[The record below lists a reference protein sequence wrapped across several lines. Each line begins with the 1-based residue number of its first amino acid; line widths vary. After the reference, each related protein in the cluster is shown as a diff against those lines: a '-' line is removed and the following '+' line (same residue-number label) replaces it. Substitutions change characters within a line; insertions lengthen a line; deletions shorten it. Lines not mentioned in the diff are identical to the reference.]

1 MILVSDPTWLC
12 WVAGEQ
18 SPAFFCCWQ
27 RKFLIREGISNS
39 LSLFKLSGRKAADRR
54 RLTLIAIEEITTMKL
69 IPARWAAKAAHLV
82 LLLILSSLALLAQ
95 APPSGDAFVL
105 SATPRTNYGGY
116 PILAVQ
122 QGGNSYIQFN
132 LSSLPANADIS
143 KATLRLYVDAVVHP
157 GSFDV
162 FEIDNAWSE
171 STLSYNNAPARGSSA
186 TGGNATSITGS
197 SANQFLLIDITPL
210 VQQWASGSLPNHG
223 IVLSLTT
230 SSGAFSFDS
239 KEAIVTSHQPELE
252 ITLAG
257 GTGPQGPP
265 GPQGPQ
271 GVPGAQGPQGL
282 QGLPGNL
289 NPGSP
294 YYVQNGT
301 TPQTSTSFN
310 IDGNGTVGGTLTGAA
325 ANTANGYQIN
335 GTLELFADNS
345 NDVMVGPGAGN
356 RSMTGHANQLMGDVA
371 GLNLTSGIGNSII
384 GASAGLTSTT
394 ASYNVFLGYT
404 AGEGVTTGQF
414 NTFLGGQTGALS
426 GETSNGNVFVG
437 FNAGQANTT
446 GSSNI
451 FLGANAGF
459 YNTTGNDDLYIGN
472 VGPATEND
480 AIRIGTSQTSAYM
493 AGIFGASTSSGQPV
507 YIDSTGHLG
516 TGGGSGGGGGVTSFN
531 GRSGAVA
538 SANGDYNFSQLSGT
552 LAAGQLT
559 GTFSQPLTF
568 NNSGNIYAGTLLTLS
583 GTAAANMVNSTMGY
597 QIGGETIFTADGK
610 NDIIVGAG
618 AGNASITGGDSQLI
632 GTSAGSSLTSGNAD
646 VFIGT
651 QAGWRTTTGNGDV
664 YVGYS
669 SGLSS
674 TIAAYNTFIG
684 GQSGAYDTTGG
695 ANAFLGFSAGL
706 STTTGFNNTFIGTNA
721 GYSNTSGVGNLYV
734 GYNTGINNATG
745 TNNVYLAN
753 PGAAESNTIR
763 IGDPTVQ
770 SSTYIAGIYGVTLGS
785 GVPVYINSNGQL
797 GTLTSS
803 QKYKEHIQDMGDS
816 TSALMKLR
824 PVTFLYKPEY
834 EKGEHTL
841 QYGLIAE
848 EVAKVYPSLVAY
860 NPDGTPYTVRYQFL
874 SSMLLNEVQKQYHRE
889 QQQAEVIKSQQ
900 QQIDELK
907 QRLARIESML
917 TGETPVAP
925 PAPVTSGA
933 QVTPAAETSAAP
945 HAFTPAPRIAMANP
959 SR

>member
-1 MILVSDPTWLC
+1 
-12 WVAGEQ
+12 
-18 SPAFFCCWQ
+18 
-27 RKFLIREGISNS
+27 
-39 LSLFKLSGRKAADRR
+39 
-54 RLTLIAIEEITTMKL
+54 MKL
-69 IPARWAAKAAHLV
+69 IPARWAAKAAQLV
-82 LLLILSSLALLAQ
+82 LLLTLSSLTLLAQ
-95 APPSGDAFVL
+95 APPSGDSFVL
-105 SATPRTNYGGY
+105 SATPRSNYGGY

-122 QGGNSYIQFN
+122 QGGTSYIQFN
-132 LSSLPANADIS
+132 LSTLPANASIS
-143 KATLRLYVDAVVHP
+143 KATLRLYVDAVPHP

-162 FEIDNAWSE
+162 FEINSAWAE
-171 STLSYNNAPARGSSA
+171 NTLIYNNAPSLGSSA
-186 TGGNATSITGS
+186 TGGHATSITAS
-197 SANQFLLIDITPL
+197 SMNQFLLIDITAL
-210 VQQWASGSLPNHG
+210 VQEWASGSLPNHG
-223 IVLSLTT
+223 IALSLTT
-230 SSGAFSFDS
+230 SGGAFSFDS

-252 ITLAG
+252 ITLEG

-271 GVPGAQGPQGL
+271 GLPGAQGPQGL

-310 IDGNGTVGGTLTGAA
+310 IDGNGTVGGTLTGAT
-325 ANTANGYQIN
+325 ANATNGYQIN

-356 RSMTGHANQLMGDVA
+356 RSMTGHANQLIGDVA
-371 GLNLTSGIGNSII
+371 GLNLTSGVGNSIM

-414 NTFLGGQTGALS
+414 NTFLGGQTGATS

-472 VGPATEND
+472 VGPAAEND
-480 AIRIGTSQTSAYM
+480 AIRIGTNQTSTYM
-493 AGIFGASTSSGQPV
+493 AGIYGASTSSGQPV

-516 TGGGSGGGGGVTSFN
+516 TGGGAGGGGGVTSFN
-531 GRSGAVA
+531 GRNGAVVP
-538 SANGDYNFSQLSGT
+538 ANGDYNFSQLSGT
-552 LAAGQLT
+552 LASGQLT
-559 GTFSQPLTF
+559 GTFAQPLALS
-568 NNSGNIYAGTLLTLS
+568 NSANTYS
-583 GTAAANMVNSTMGY
+583 GTSLNVTGAATANVFNSTSGY
-597 QIGGETIFTADGK
+597 QIHNASVLNIDNN
-610 NDIIVGAG
+610 NDIMVGVN
-618 AGNASITGGDSQLI
+618 AGNASISGGNNQLLGDS
-632 GTSAGSSLTSGNAD
+632 AGQNLTSGNAD
-646 VFIGT
+646 VFVGSG
-651 QAGWRTTTGNGDV
+651 AGLSTTIGNGDV
-664 YVGYS
+664 YVGYAT
-669 SGLSS
+669 GQ
-674 TIAAYNTFIG
+674 TATTAAYNTFIG
-684 GQSGAYDTTGG
+684 AQAGAYDTTGTN
-695 ANAFLGFSAGL
+695 NAFVGFSAGFFN
-706 STTTGFNNTFIGTNA
+706 TTGHDDTFLGP
-721 GYSNTSGVGNLYV
+721 TSGYFNTTGSYNVYISNL
-734 GYNTGINNATG
+734 GTG
-745 TNNVYLAN
+745 TEN
-753 PGAAESNTIR
+753 NTIR
-763 IGDPTVQ
+763 IGD
-770 SSTYIAGIYGVTLGS
+770 STLQNTAYVAGIYGVTLGS
-785 GVPVYINSNGQL
+785 GVPVYINANGQL

-803 QKYKEHIQDMGDS
+803 QKYKEQIQDMGDS
-816 TSALMKLR
+816 TSALMRLR

-889 QQQAEVIKSQQ
+889 QEQAETIKSQQ

-907 QRLARIESML
+907 QRLTRIESML
-917 TGETPVAP
+917 SGGAP
-925 PAPVTSGA
+925 LAPAAPANSG
-933 QVTPAAETSAAP
+933 TPAKALSERPTAP
-945 HAFTPAPRIAMANP
+945 TPATRIALANP
-959 SR
+959 R

>member
-1 MILVSDPTWLC
+1 
-12 WVAGEQ
+12 
-18 SPAFFCCWQ
+18 
-27 RKFLIREGISNS
+27 
-39 LSLFKLSGRKAADRR
+39 
-54 RLTLIAIEEITTMKL
+54 MKL
-69 IPARWAAKAAHLV
+69 IPARWAAKAAQLV
-82 LLLILSSLALLAQ
+82 LLSALFSLTLMAQ
-95 APPSGDAFVL
+95 APPSADAFVA
-105 SATPRTNYGGY
+105 SSTPRTNYGGW
-116 PILAVQ
+116 PLLAVQ
-122 QGGNSYIQFN
+122 QGSNSYIQFN
-132 LSSLPANADIS
+132 LSTLPANADIS
-143 KATLRLYVDAVVHP
+143 KATLRLYVNAVAHP

-162 FEIDNAWSE
+162 FEIDSAWAE
-171 STLSYNNAPARGSSA
+171 NTLIYNNAPPLGSSA
-186 TGGNATSITGS
+186 TGGHATSITAS
-197 SANQFLLIDITPL
+197 SMNQFMLIDITPL
-210 VQQWASGSLPNHG
+210 VQEWASGSLPNHG

-271 GVPGAQGPQGL
+271 GPAGAQGPQGP

-301 TPQTSTSFN
+301 TAQTSASFN

-371 GLNLTSGIGNSII
+371 GLNLTSGSGNSII

-414 NTFLGGQTGALS
+414 NTFLGGQTGATS

-459 YNTTGNDDLYIGN
+459 YNTTGNDDLYVGN

-480 AIRIGTSQTSAYM
+480 AIRIGTNQTSTYM

-516 TGGGSGGGGGVTSFN
+516 TGGGAGGGGGVTSFN
-531 GRSGAVA
+531 GRSGAVT
-538 SANGDYNFSQLSGT
+538 SANGDYTFTQLSGT

-559 GTFSQPLTF
+559 GTFTQPLTF
-568 NNSGNIYAGTLLTLS
+568 NNSANVYGGASLEVT
-583 GTAAANMVNSTMGY
+583 GTAAANLFNSTTGY
-597 QIGGETIFTADGK
+597 QIGGTTIFNADSKSDVMIGS
-610 NDIIVGAG
+610 G
-618 AGNASITGGDSQLI
+618 AGNGSITGGSSQII
-632 GTSAGSSLTSGNAD
+632 GDGAGSSMTSGNAD
-646 VFIGT
+646 VFIGSNAGARNT
-651 QAGWRTTTGNGDV
+651 TGNGNVYIGWNAAPTGTTAAYNTVVGGQAGYAGTTGIENTFLGFGAGQSITTGGGNLFLGVNAGISTTTGNSNIYLGN
-664 YVGYS
+664 
-669 SGLSS
+669 
-674 TIAAYNTFIG
+674 A
-684 GQSGAYDTTGG
+684 G
-695 ANAFLGFSAGL
+695 AN
-706 STTTGFNNTFIGTNA
+706 
-721 GYSNTSGVGNLYV
+721 
-734 GYNTGINNATG
+734 
-745 TNNVYLAN
+745 
-753 PGAAESNTIR
+753 ESNTIR
-763 IGDPTVQ
+763 IGD
-770 SSTYIAGIYGVTLGS
+770 STTQGAAYIAGIYGVTLGS

-803 QKYKEHIQDMGDS
+803 QKYKEQIQDMGDS

-917 TGETPVAP
+917 SGGTPVAP
-925 PAPVTSGA
+925 PAPLTSGA
-933 QVTPAAETSAAP
+933 QVTPAKAP
-945 HAFTPAPRIAMANP
+945 SGLAPAPTPAARIALANP
-959 SR
+959 PR